1 MSEYLHQEFPK
12 SVGKKEFW
20 KQIKRTVNGKEV
32 SENDIMM
39 IVNAISSGLDFES
52 DDNLLDLGCG
62 NAALASRLFPS
73 IDKYVGLDFSKYLL
87 KVAKDNFHIK
97 NKTSFKVFDLRKDK
111 LRLSDN
117 NITKVLIY
125 GTISYL
131 SKREV
136 RGLLMNLRERLP
148 NLKKIFI
155 GNIPNV
161 KYSSEFFSRRNLK
174 NQKLNDPESVIG
186 VWWEPEAFSKLMENI
201 GFNVKIRTMPADFYG
216 YKIRFDLVGST

>member
-1 MSEYLHQEFPK
+1 MSKHLHQEFPK

-39 IVNAISSGLDFES
+39 IVNAINSGLNIVA

-62 NAALASRLFPS
+62 NAALASRLFPL

-87 KVAKDNFHIK
+87 KVAKDNFHIE

-111 LRLSDN
+111 LWLPDN

-131 SKREV
+131 SKSEV
-136 RGLLMNLRERLP
+136 KNLLTNLKEKLP

-155 GNIPNV
+155 GNIPNIR
-161 KYSSEFFSRRNLK
+161 YSSEFFSRRNLT
-174 NQKLNDPESVIG
+174 NQKLNDPESIIG
-186 VWWEPEAFSKLMENI
+186 VWWEPEDFSKLMENI
-201 GFNVKIRTMPADFYG
+201 GFYVNIRAMPADFYG